1 MQYFPPPSL
10 HNLPPAVLYWPPL
23 SASAPQAGFAG
34 EVVDSDEEDPS
45 QMDSAKGK
53 SRYDFNTEEEW
64 QKYKETRE
72 QMPKAAFQYGVKSAD
87 GRKSG
92 KDVVSRVLG
101 REMGTWLCRA
111 VVGVLTARDW
121 ARGSAPAQTVGLP
134 CSPHPAAAPAAPAPA
149 LRPTSAPAAGLAA
162 APALQAEK
170 ARESKMNTQLNKIE
184 RILKDQ
190 GHEHTGAFKKP
201 PTPRRE
207 ADDPMLTPARTGKR
221 QRI

>member
-1 MQYFPPPSL
+1 MQYFPPLLLTPVAQQL
-10 HNLPPAVLYWPPL
+10 APRCPL
-23 SASAPQAGFAG
+23 LVCPLCPQAGFAG

-101 REMGTWLCRA
+101 RVMGTWLRRA

-121 ARGSAPAQTVGLP
+121 ARGSAPAQP
-134 CSPHPAAAPAAPAPA
+134 ACSPTPAAAPAAPAPA